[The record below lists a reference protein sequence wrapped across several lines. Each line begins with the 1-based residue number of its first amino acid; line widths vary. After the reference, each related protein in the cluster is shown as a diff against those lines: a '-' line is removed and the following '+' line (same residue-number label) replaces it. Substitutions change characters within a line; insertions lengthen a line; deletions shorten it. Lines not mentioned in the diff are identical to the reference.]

1 MENLDFFKNNTE
13 EEIKEYDRL
22 FKKFNDYSNSC
33 FPITDFLNDIRQ
45 HSDVNYQRMQA
56 YKDLEKIFDLFLFF
70 YKGYTYLSNCFYDEP
85 NGMGFERYI
94 ASKILEHSSLK
105 GKEYYNKEDE
115 YTDLIEQA
123 VKEIKDYEYA
133 KTIEQFKGE

>member
-70 YKGYTYLSNCFYDEP
+70 YKGYTYLFKVVFDGL
-85 NGMGFERYI
+85 NGMSLERYI
-94 ASKILEHSSLK
+94 ASKLLENTSYK
-105 GKEYYNKEDE
+105 GKKYYEKEDE
-115 YTDLIEQA
+115 YAGIIEEA
-123 VKEIKDYEYA
+123 LKEVRDYYYKETE
-133 KTIEQFKGE
+133 KKFKEK